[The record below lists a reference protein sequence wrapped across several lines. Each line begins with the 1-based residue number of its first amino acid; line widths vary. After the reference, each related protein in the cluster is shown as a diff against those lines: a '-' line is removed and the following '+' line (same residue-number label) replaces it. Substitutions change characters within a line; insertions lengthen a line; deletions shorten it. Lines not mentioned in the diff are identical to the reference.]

1 MRNTT
6 KTKQDSARILF
17 RWLTLELL
25 DNGGL
30 FTSFKVS
37 TNKYSIVNNGRRVDV
52 LFNIFHLN

>member
-1 MRNTT
+1 MRSTT

-17 RWLTLELL
+17 RWLTVELL

-37 TNKYSIVNNGRRVDV
+37 TRENEGQRAPISTA
-52 LFNIFHLN
+52 

>member
-25 DNGGL
+25 DNGRL